1 MINSK
6 KILADFQFIGNRVEQ
21 FRIETK
27 DIQITESR
35 AQITTDF
42 DYNIKEIK
50 KLEDNFFGRIEFITI
65 IRAKVKNA
73 FLFKISLSMEGAFI
87 GNSSKLNLEK
97 FHEMLE
103 LNGLVTL
110 SQLSRSYIL
119 SVTALSGIN
128 PPVKLPMIN
137 VVSLRQHKKV
147 ELEKT
152 KDSNS

>member
-1 MINSK
+1 
-6 KILADFQFIGNRVEQ
+6 ADFQFIGSRVGQ
-21 FRIETK
+21 FKIETK

-35 AQITTDF
+35 TQITTDF
-42 DYNIKEIK
+42 DYNIKEVK
-50 KLEDNFFGRIEFITI
+50 KLEDNYFGCIEFMTI
-65 IRAKVKNA
+65 IKAKVKNT
-73 FLFKISLSMEGAFI
+73 FLFKINLSMEGAFT
-87 GNSSKLNLEK
+87 GNSSKLTLEK
-97 FHEMLE
+97 FQEMLE

-137 VVSLRQHKKV
+137 VVSLRQHKKT

-152 KDSNS
+152 KHVNS